1 MFGIVFYSTYWGL
14 FRFKRFHS
22 SYKMRS
28 SAKVKYFNFQKSK
41 GTRTLYSWLA
51 TNLLLVH
58 PRQCSLIKSQNTHD
72 MVYLFCDKIF
82 FCVMPPDMAADVQV
96 KNRANVKICPV
107 QLSSPGFVLCPIAG
121 HLTAVSASS
130 DGHLTTYF
138 FKSQI
143 SRGLPRGGG
152 LIVVGFDSYIMD

>member
-28 SAKVKYFNFQKSK
+28 SAKVKYLNFQKST

-58 PRQCSLIKSQNTHD
+58 TIQCSLIKSQNRHD
-72 MVYLFCDKIF
+72 MAYLFCDKIF
-82 FCVMPPDMAADVQV
+82 FCAMPHDMGAPEPRGAGTTGRRNHGGNCPCCPNNAGAARGQQV
-96 KNRANVKICPV
+96 A
-107 QLSSPGFVLCPIAG
+107 LFTG
-121 HLTAVSASS
+121 TAVRNSCVI
-130 DGHLTTYF
+130 HRNLNF
-138 FKSQI
+138 
-143 SRGLPRGGG
+143 
-152 LIVVGFDSYIMD
+152 

>member
-1 MFGIVFYSTYWGL
+1 M
-14 FRFKRFHS
+14 
-22 SYKMRS
+22 
-28 SAKVKYFNFQKSK
+28 
-41 GTRTLYSWLA
+41 
-51 TNLLLVH
+51 
-58 PRQCSLIKSQNTHD
+58 
-72 MVYLFCDKIF
+72 
-82 FCVMPPDMAADVQV
+82 QV
-96 KNRANVKICPV
+96 KNRANVKICPVQLSSQV

-143 SRGLPRGGG
+143 SRGLPRGG